1 MSEAH
6 DELVTLDFEDAE
18 GIWNAFTPPG
28 PEDILARPAFERE
41 LRFFIGLEDEGLYF
55 RPGGWT
61 IDLPVT
67 VARVAIVAA
76 VLAAGFQ
83 LAGLEDLDREV
94 IIATAGLIAG
104 MDLRPVR
111 LARRDRQLADR
122 LDQAGL
128 AGVPLSAA
136 QARRALPK
144 ARRRDVTPDEM
155 AEVLERLVAAGLAD
169 RHGHDEWTLRAK
181 GSEAWIRLRLSRDS
195 A

>member
-1 MSEAH
+1 MSEAI
-6 DELVTLDFEDAE
+6 DGLVTLDFEDAE
-18 GIWNAFTPPG
+18 GIWNAFAPPG
-28 PEDILARPAFERE
+28 PEDILARAAFERE
-41 LRFFIGLEDEGLYF
+41 LRFFAGLDDEGLYF

-67 VARVAIVAA
+67 VARIAIVAA

-94 IIATAGLIAG
+94 IIATAGLVAS

-111 LARRDRQLADR
+111 LTRHDRQLADR
-122 LDQAGL
+122 LNQAGL

-136 QARRALPK
+136 QARRVLPK
-144 ARRRDVTPDEM
+144 GRRRDVTTDEM
-155 AEVLERLVAAGLAD
+155 AEVLDRLVGAGLAD

-181 GSEAWIRLRLSRDS
+181 GKEAWIRLRLPRGS